1 MSKTEIESI
10 ESTKAYAVFTKRKM
24 KSLKYKDIISKCT
37 KEKDLEGFR
46 SALQDNCPEYSYF
59 EVAPLFFAL
68 RNKFNE
74 GLEGDYIKFYK
85 ECTKLASDENLSIA
99 IYMLGI
105 ILGHSKTYDALYESL
120 PLAIFKQKNESLESS
135 LSKNELLSKTNVKS
149 SKEKN
154 FAIETSQS
162 EIPVIITKPH
172 IEELVDDS
180 NAMCISSKMN
190 QCHDEKENEDAK
202 QNQSSSIVETDL
214 FEEQRIKFPFFMR
227 KLTKKGTVPRKPKP
241 NDIVQVGS
249 KEEYSVYN
257 SKGYKFYKN

>member
-1 MSKTEIESI
+1 
-10 ESTKAYAVFTKRKM
+10 
-24 KSLKYKDIISKCT
+24 
-37 KEKDLEGFR
+37 
-46 SALQDNCPEYSYF
+46 
-59 EVAPLFFAL
+59 
-68 RNKFNE
+68 
-74 GLEGDYIKFYK
+74 
-85 ECTKLASDENLSIA
+85 
-99 IYMLGI
+99 MLGI

-214 FEEQRIKFPFFMR
+214 FEEQRIKFPFFMI

-249 KEEYSVYN
+249 EEEYSVYN